1 MESEGSYLISL
12 LTGISPVR
20 HNYILKITISKD

>member
-12 LTGISPVR
+12 LTGIPPVR
-20 HNYILKITISKD
+20 YYFNLEITISKD